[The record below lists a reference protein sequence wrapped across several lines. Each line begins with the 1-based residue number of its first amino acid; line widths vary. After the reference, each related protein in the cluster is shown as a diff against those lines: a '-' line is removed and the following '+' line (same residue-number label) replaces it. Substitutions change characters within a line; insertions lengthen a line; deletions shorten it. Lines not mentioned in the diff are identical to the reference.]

1 MKKITLKAYAK
12 INICFDIL
20 GKDEASEMHFVD
32 TVMQTIDLADYV
44 TVSKRRDKECF
55 SKVEGDVLE
64 DTNAIKTAKLFVET
78 FDTKGVDIV
87 ISKRIPV
94 GAGLGG
100 SSADSA
106 AVLRAMAML
115 YDIDF
120 GLLTPLAEKIGAD
133 VAFLLHGGLARCTGF
148 GEKVERLD
156 PLPPQSVLLAVPKTG
171 VETKEAYARFDK
183 QTKKAFTVRT
193 EDIVNNL
200 REERSNRLLSTN
212 ILFNIVSI
220 MNPSVNDAQKFITS
234 DRTPLHATMTGS
246 GSAYYSLY
254 ADLEKAYEHLE
265 KAPEGLDVNVYKF
278 VASY

>member
-20 GKDEASEMHFVD
+20 GRDEESEMHFVD
-32 TVMQTIDLADYV
+32 TVMQTIDMADYV

-55 SKVEGDVLE
+55 SKVENDVLE
-64 DTNAIKTAKLFVET
+64 DTNAIAAAKLFVET
-78 FDTKGVDIV
+78 FDTKGVDIF

-100 SSADSA
+100 SSADAA

-120 GLLTPLAEKIGAD
+120 ERILPVAEKIGSD
-133 VAFLLHGGLARCTGF
+133 VPFLIHGGLARCTGF

-156 PLPPQSVLLAVPKTG
+156 PLPPMSVLLAVPKTG

-183 QTKKAFTVRT
+183 QTKKAFTVKT

-200 REERSNRLLSTN
+200 REGRSNRLLSTN
-212 ILFNIVSI
+212 IFFNIVSI
-220 MNPSVNDAQKFITS
+220 LNPEVNVAQKFITL
-234 DRTPLHATMTGS
+234 DKIPLHATMTGS

-254 ADLEKAYEHLE
+254 ADLDKAYEHLE
-265 KAPEGLDVNVYKF
+265 KAPEGLDVNVFKF
-278 VASY
+278 VAAY